1 MGGAGILASRL
12 IIQNHVMSLY
22 NFMHWLTMMMMTM
35 TTAMIMTTPTQPD
48 GDRDRQSG
56 TEHRQTVGQRERE
69 RPSTD
74 RADRAETYLKKL
86 QLHTQSEWAIAGKRS
101 RVGAGATTCG
111 NHET

>member
-35 TTAMIMTTPTQPD
+35 TTAMIMTTPTQLD

-56 TEHRQTVGQRERE
+56 TEHSQTER
-69 RPSTD
+69 D
-74 RADRAETYLKKL
+74 RAQTAQTEQR
-86 QLHTQSEWAIAGKRS
+86 HI
-101 RVGAGATTCG
+101 
-111 NHET
+111 

>member
-1 MGGAGILASRL
+1 MANDDDDDDDDGDDNDDA
-12 IIQNHVMSLY
+12 Y
-22 NFMHWLTMMMMTM
+22 
-35 TTAMIMTTPTQPD
+35 TTRRGQGQTWWDRAQTDRKTDSQPD
-48 GDRDRQSG
+48 SG
-56 TEHRQTVGQRERE
+56 TDRE